1 VEHQG
6 QVEHLGHQEPED
18 LQGHRVVQGQ
28 VGHQD
33 PLDLQVKVTNMQL
46 HQQHLI
52 L

>member
-1 VEHQG
+1 
-6 QVEHLGHQEPED
+6 
-18 LQGHRVVQGQ
+18 

-33 PLDLQVKVTNMQL
+33 PLDLQVKVTNMQP